1 MAKKRSKARVYI
13 YRVFVLSIV
22 SACLYGAY
30 QGYQELKPSVVNTE
44 GTCLTYYYKDGVPTD
59 ENPDQLTKPCKGSDK
74 ELDAIMNSA
83 AFKAKAQNLAEQQL
97 LTDKI
102 NAKKDSIANMQKDIA
117 SLQSELETKRNA
129 GLSL

>member
-1 MAKKRSKARVYI
+1 MTKKKSKARVYI
-13 YRVFVLSIV
+13 NRVFVLSIV

-30 QGYQELKPSVVNTE
+30 QGYQEIKPTAVQTIE
-44 GTCLTYYYKDGVPTD
+44 QHTTAQG
-59 ENPDQLTKPCKGSDK
+59 K